1 MIKRLHYAWVMVLSG
16 LILAAVVAGM
26 ALNCFSLFVIPVS
39 EELGFT
45 RAQMGVCQTINALG
59 FAVTAIVSG
68 WLFKKFQLMNI
79 MRLSSVLIVIAYFL
93 YSRATKLWMFY
104 GLASVSSMSASLLT
118 WVPLSVILNN
128 WFHKKRAFAI
138 GFAFMGS
145 GIGGMIFS
153 FLGSRLIETIG
164 WRSTFI
170 VMAAVLFISCV
181 PITFLILRVHPKD
194 KGVLPYGADEMKN
207 YEYSETENDGLLVK
221 DAVQSIRFYCI
232 LFFILISG
240 FATNGFTATFVP
252 HLEDSGYLSIRAGEL
267 YSVYMMVLAFGKVTT
282 GSLFDRFGA
291 KKTTLLSLFL
301 LIITLSALCC
311 ARYPAAIAVC
321 LIASGIGN
329 CYATV
334 GLPVLARAVYGNR
347 EYASFTG
354 IFSTFGNIGS
364 TLAPAL
370 MGVFSDALGSYTPG
384 YLLFVALLFV
394 SFALAVVSVPN
405 AALEKR

>member
-1 MIKRLHYAWVMVLSG
+1 MMKKLHYAWVMVLSG

-45 RAQMGVCQTINALG
+45 RAQMGICQTINALG

-68 WLFKKFQLMNI
+68 WLFKRFHLINI
-79 MRLSSVLIVIAYFL
+79 MRLSSVLIATAYFL

-104 GLASVSSMSASLLT
+104 ALASVSSMSASLLT

-128 WFHKKRAFAI
+128 WFYKKRAFAI

-153 FLGSRLIETIG
+153 FLGSRLIENIG
-164 WRSTFI
+164 WQHTFV
-170 VMAAVLFISCV
+170 VMAAVLLIACV
-181 PITFLILRVHPKD
+181 PITYLILRVHPKD
-194 KGVLPYGADEMKN
+194 KGVSAYGAEKT
-207 YEYSETENDGLLVK
+207 EIRGTSESENDGMLVK
-221 DAVQSIRFYCI
+221 DAVKSIRFYCI

-252 HLEDSGYLSIRAGEL
+252 HLEDSGYSPVRAGEL
-267 YSVYMMVLAFGKVTT
+267 YSVYMMLLAAGKITT
-282 GSLFDRFGA
+282 GMLFDKFGA
-291 KKTTLLSLFL
+291 KKTTLVSLVL
-301 LIITLSALCC
+301 LTVTLSALCC
-311 ARYPAAIAVC
+311 AHYPIAIAVC
-321 LIASGIGN
+321 LLASGIGN

-334 GLPVLARAVYGNR
+334 GLPVLARSVYGNR

-354 IFSTFGNIGS
+354 IFSTLGNLGS

-370 MGVFSDALGSYTPG
+370 MGVFSDKLGSYTPG
-384 YLLFVALLFV
+384 YLMFAALLLI
-394 SFALAVVSVPN
+394 SLALAIISVPK
-405 AALEKR
+405 AAFEKR

>member
-1 MIKRLHYAWVMVLSG
+1 MKRLHYAWIMVLSG

-39 EELGFT
+39 EEMGFT

-68 WLFKKFQLMNI
+68 WLFKRFKLIKI
-79 MRLSSVLIVIAYFL
+79 MRLSSVLIVSTYFL

-104 GLASVSSMSASLLT
+104 ALASVASMSASLLT

-153 FLGSRLIETIG
+153 FIGSRLIETIG
-164 WRSTFI
+164 WRSTFL
-170 VMAAVLFISCV
+170 VMAAVLLIACV
-181 PITFLILRVHPKD
+181 PITFFILRVHPKD
-194 KGVLPYGADEMKN
+194 KGVLAYGAE
-207 YEYSETENDGLLVK
+207 ETGNAECSFNENDGMLVNE
-221 DAVQSIRFYCI
+221 AVQSLRFYCI

-252 HLEDSGYLSIRAGEL
+252 HLEDSGYSPVRAGEL
-267 YSVYMMVLAFGKVTT
+267 YSLYMLLLAAGKITT
-282 GSLFDRFGA
+282 GTLFDRFGA
-291 KKTTLLSLFL
+291 KKTTLFSLFL

-311 ARYPAAIAVC
+311 ARYPIAIAVC

-384 YLLFVALLFV
+384 YLMFVALLLI
-394 SFALAVVSVPN
+394 SFALAMVSIPK
-405 AALEKR
+405 ATYEKR